1 MTKEEVMEEVSKRLS
16 EAAASAPL
24 ADQMK
29 EPVWH
34 EAGAGM
40 NVEQLRIGKRKFVG
54 IFLYLILRTSVQIFH
69 AKFCYCFSN
78 FKKKINATRCCYS
91 V

>member
-16 EAAASAPL
+16 EAAAASAPL
-24 ADQMK
+24 ANQMK

-40 NVEQLRIGKRKFVG
+40 NVEQLRIGKNLCACFCTYFDEHLCKYS
-54 IFLYLILRTSVQIFH
+54 IISVI
-69 AKFCYCFSN
+69 
-78 FKKKINATRCCYS
+78 

>member
-16 EAAASAPL
+16 EAAASSPL
-24 ADQMK
+24 ANQMK

-40 NVEQLRIGKRKFVG
+40 NVEQLRIGKHKLFC
-54 IFLYLILRTSVQIFH
+54 IYFCYLIS
-69 AKFCYCFSN
+69 
-78 FKKKINATRCCYS
+78 
-91 V
+91 